1 MPSFPGV
8 DFLDFDSLL
17 SDEEK
22 LARQTAR
29 QFVDD
34 EIMPII
40 EQYNREGKFPV
51 QLVPQMAELGLF
63 GASLKG
69 YGCAG
74 MSNVEYGL
82 VTQELE
88 RGDSGLRSFISVQ
101 SALVMYPIHA
111 FGSDAQKDKWLPLLQ
126 QGKAIGC
133 FGLTE
138 PQFGSNP
145 GGMLTRAVKK
155 GDSYILNGEKMWIT
169 NGSISDVAVIW
180 AKTEDDKIRGFL
192 VEKGTP
198 GYKAWD
204 VHGKYSLRASVTSG
218 LAMTDC
224 KIPATNLLPGVEGLK
239 GPLSCLNQARY
250 GIGWGAIG
258 AAMACY
264 DSALTYAKQRKQ
276 FNNKPI
282 ASHQL
287 VQEKLVW
294 MINEIT
300 KAQLLAL
307 QVGKLKDHG
316 RVHPSHISMLK
327 MNNVWMALET
337 ARMARQILGANGIVD
352 DYPIMRHMNN
362 LESVI
367 TYEGTHDIHKLI
379 IGERITGIA
388 GFRAALLIMI
398 ALLLF
403 APRPSCAADPAT
415 VKPKIRAVTAFV
427 RIDRAHYKEQIQD
440 TLNFLRHAKS
450 AFEKS
455 GYEVQT
461 IRITTQPFPEYTRG
475 LSEEETLAFFRE
487 YDALAIKEGFDAS
500 IGPAMMKDTDD
511 PREAEL
517 LAKILANAKTLEG
530 SVFIGGE
537 DGIH

>member
-1 MPSFPGV
+1 MPSFSGV

-22 LARQTAR
+22 LARRTAR

-34 EIMPII
+34 QIMPII

-88 RGDSGLRSFISVQ
+88 RGDSGLRSFVSVQ
-101 SALVMYPIHA
+101 SALVMYPIHSY
-111 FGSDAQKDKWLPLLQ
+111 GSDAQKNKWLPLLQ

-169 NGSISDVAVIW
+169 SGSLADVALIW
-180 AKTEDDKIRGFL
+180 AKCEDEKIRGFM

-198 GYKAWD
+198 GFKAWD

-224 KIPATNLLPGVEGLK
+224 KIPVDNILPGVEGLK

-250 GIGWGAIG
+250 GIGWGGIG

-264 DSALTYAKQRKQ
+264 DTALRYSKERKQ
-276 FNNKPI
+276 FEGRPI

-294 MINEIT
+294 MITEIT
-300 KAQLLAL
+300 KAQFLAL
-307 QVGKLKDHG
+307 QVGRLKDQG

-379 IGERITGIA
+379 IGERITGIE
-388 GFRAALLIMI
+388 
-398 ALLLF
+398 
-403 APRPSCAADPAT
+403 
-415 VKPKIRAVTAFV
+415 AFV
-427 RIDRAHYKEQIQD
+427 
-440 TLNFLRHAKS
+440 
-450 AFEKS
+450 
-455 GYEVQT
+455 
-461 IRITTQPFPEYTRG
+461 
-475 LSEEETLAFFRE
+475 
-487 YDALAIKEGFDAS
+487 
-500 IGPAMMKDTDD
+500 
-511 PREAEL
+511 
-517 LAKILANAKTLEG
+517 
-530 SVFIGGE
+530 
-537 DGIH
+537 

>member
-22 LARQTAR
+22 LARHTAR

-34 EIMPII
+34 QIMPII

-69 YGCAG
+69 FGCAG

-88 RGDSGLRSFISVQ
+88 RGDSGLRSFVSVQ
-101 SALVMYPIHA
+101 SALVMYPIHTY
-111 FGSDAQKDKWLPLLQ
+111 GSDAQKNKWLPLLQ

-145 GGMLTRAVKK
+145 GGMLTRAAKK
-155 GDSYILNGEKMWIT
+155 GDSYILNGDKMWIT
-169 NGSISDVAVIW
+169 SGSLAHVALIW
-180 AKTEDDKIRGFL
+180 AKCEDEKIRGFL

-198 GYKAWD
+198 GFKAWD

-224 KIPATNLLPGVEGLK
+224 KIPADNLLPGVEGLK

-250 GIGWGAIG
+250 GIGWGGIG

-264 DSALTYAKQRKQ
+264 DTALRYSKERKQ
-276 FNNKPI
+276 FEGRPI

-294 MINEIT
+294 MITEIT
-300 KAQLLAL
+300 KAQFLAL
-307 QVGKLKDHG
+307 QVGRLKDQG

-379 IGERITGIA
+379 IGERITGIE
-388 GFRAALLIMI
+388 
-398 ALLLF
+398 
-403 APRPSCAADPAT
+403 
-415 VKPKIRAVTAFV
+415 AFV
-427 RIDRAHYKEQIQD
+427 
-440 TLNFLRHAKS
+440 
-450 AFEKS
+450 
-455 GYEVQT
+455 
-461 IRITTQPFPEYTRG
+461 
-475 LSEEETLAFFRE
+475 
-487 YDALAIKEGFDAS
+487 
-500 IGPAMMKDTDD
+500 
-511 PREAEL
+511 
-517 LAKILANAKTLEG
+517 
-530 SVFIGGE
+530 
-537 DGIH
+537 